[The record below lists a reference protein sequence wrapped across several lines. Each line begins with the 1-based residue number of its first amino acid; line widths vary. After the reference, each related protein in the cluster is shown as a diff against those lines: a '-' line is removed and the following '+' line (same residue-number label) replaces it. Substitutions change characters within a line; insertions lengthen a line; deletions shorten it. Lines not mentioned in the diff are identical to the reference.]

1 MRTASTESTD
11 ASVLYCYSQSHDRK
25 LFFFVSSPDVPPDA
39 HVEFEVE
46 LVNVEDAPDYSKLPL
61 KEVVQIG

>member
-1 MRTASTESTD
+1 M
-11 ASVLYCYSQSHDRK
+11 
-25 LFFFVSSPDVPPDA
+25 FFFVSSPDVPPDA